1 MTAASFLYDV
11 GGVLVE
17 GAWESRAGG
26 LWVSAD
32 PQAGPP
38 RAWTPVPLTG
48 VCGCALASPARTPRG
63 GRPGLLGLVC
73 EHVSC
78 FVSHGFLDSGHLVK
92 EPYFSLLIQARALC
106 KMFT

>member
-1 MTAASFLYDV
+1 M
-11 GGVLVE
+11 E

-38 RAWTPVPLTG
+38 REPVCVDAEGLDNRSPLQVCAGVPWQVPPVPPG
-48 VCGCALASPARTPRG
+48 VAA
-63 GRPGLLGLVC
+63 PGLLGLVC

-78 FVSHGFLDSGHLVK
+78 FVSHGFLDSRHLVK